1 MINFS
6 DEYLSNNNII
16 YLELLPSSQLSND
29 YDDSYQQFKLF
40 FTTLTPKI
48 SVGLNNDLL
57 ICPIEHQLDCDDF
70 YCTHRNA
77 RCNGIFECR
86 SRIDEDFCTI
96 EKSSSKQISSSMI
109 ITHTLSIFVFISIS
123 SRL

>member
-1 MINFS
+1 MVHIS
-6 DEYLSNNNII
+6 DDYLSNNNII
-16 YLELLPSSQLSND
+16 YLELFPSSQWSND

-48 SVGLNNDLL
+48 SFGSNNDLL
-57 ICPIEHQLDCDDF
+57 MCPIEHQLDCDDF

-77 RCNGIFECR
+77 RCNGIAECR

-96 EKSSSKQISSSMI
+96 DKSHGKEMFSSSIESLLILCFIFIQIS
-109 ITHTLSIFVFISIS
+109 
-123 SRL
+123 RL